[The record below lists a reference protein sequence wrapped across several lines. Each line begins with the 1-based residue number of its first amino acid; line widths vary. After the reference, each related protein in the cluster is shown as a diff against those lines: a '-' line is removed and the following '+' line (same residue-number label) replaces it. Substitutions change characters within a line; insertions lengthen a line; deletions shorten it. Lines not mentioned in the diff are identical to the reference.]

1 MSVGSAELHTAG
13 AGRLPPANTVALVAL
28 AIVAVALGTLN
39 VVALTGVLASSS
51 DRPHAASSADLRPPA
66 AKNLPTRP
74 APSGQPVRREAGRPS
89 SEPRIA
95 LRRFV
100 GEHFTIDHP
109 VGWRVETAEA
119 PTGAYLDTTIRS
131 AEDEWVFLRVDVTP
145 DNGGDP
151 AVHAAEVERYLKP
164 QEGYRRIDFRRSK
177 LGRLNAVYWEFTVV
191 ESGVPLRKVDVFLTD
206 ARGNRIAVLTQAP
219 AARHEAYTPLLQ
231 RLRASF
237 VPLA

>member
-13 AGRLPPANTVALVAL
+13 AGRVPPASTVALVTL
-28 AIVAVALGTLN
+28 VIVAVVLGTLN
-39 VVALTGVLASSS
+39 VVALTGML
-51 DRPHAASSADLRPPA
+51 ASSADHRPRSA
-66 AKNLPTRP
+66 STLPTRP
-74 APSGQPVRREAGRPS
+74 APSGQPVRREQSRPS
-89 SEPRIA
+89 SEPRLA

-100 GEHFTIDHP
+100 GRHFAIDHP
-109 VGWRVETAEA
+109 AGWRVETAEA

-131 AEDEWVFLRVDVTP
+131 AEDKSVFLRVDVTP
-145 DNGGDP
+145 GNGGDP
-151 AVHAAEVERYLKP
+151 AVHAAEVERYLRP

-191 ESGVPLRKVDVFLTD
+191 ESGVRLRKVDVFLTD

-219 AARHEAYTPLLQ
+219 AARHEAYTPLLE

-237 VPLA
+237 APLA